1 MSAIVHDL
9 TSMSLEDLNA
19 LLVTDVSALLHLA
32 EQEKDD
38 SAEMRNL
45 KQEITR
51 IREIIVEKRSASDL
65 QSNQLLSKHRLS
77 GE

>member
-1 MSAIVHDL
+1 
-9 TSMSLEDLNA
+9 MSLEDLSA
-19 LLVTDVSALLHLA
+19 LLVTHVSALLHVA

-38 SAEMRNL
+38 SAEMRDL

-51 IREIIVEKRSASDL
+51 IHEIIVEKRLASDL
-65 QSNQLLSKHRLS
+65 QSNQLLSKHRLH